1 MSQKTLNKPSGID
14 KTSFDSREFDPI
26 SYINSKFPD
35 ENSLVS
41 LDSEIDTLKKD
52 LAELNNELIS
62 SIHEHAL
69 LNSELQNEI
78 VKSNSTTMSIISEV
92 ATIKE
97 KAEKSENLV
106 YEMCKDIKSLDIAKK
121 NLTFSITALKKF
133 IMMLT
138 AIDKLREYCEMRKYK
153 DVANLLSAFDELSSY
168 FKKYEN
174 VSQITELYKEKDA
187 IIRELKL
194 QVEEDFIT
202 FTKGSSALKPQSL
215 SEACDVVEVLGPSF
229 KNDIVRKICG
239 LILKPYS
246 ETFQTNENSSLENTE
261 RRYGWLL
268 RSLKEFESQNG
279 TIFPEYWGMIC
290 NIIYEFC
297 GITRIQITNMLEKKA
312 MSSDTDVAVL
322 MKALQSTLKF
332 EAKVQE
338 DMKKQYSVYL
348 QEYQRYCEEE
358 KDNKDNKDRFMKLQV
373 KNGEKKVKVEFVIT
387 MLPKF
392 KGSISDSFEPYLRPY
407 VDKEEQE
414 LFDNIR
420 KSLVN
425 DDIDYSSDLKV
436 LNSSLYLFNYIK
448 TVLKRASQYSRSQTM
463 FDIYRVIKKALKLY
477 NDQLGEK
484 IMREYMKGKTDE
496 QGFESML
503 CFIINTAEY
512 CKDTLPGLCD
522 SIKQSLESPFNDKI
536 ELNFEEELFV
546 GLLNKGIENLLL
558 SLDNRLEFEFG
569 NMLKTNWEKLE
580 KVGDISD
587 YVKGIKILLEKHLKN
602 VKNYLSDMYFIFY
615 LNKIVVLINNKFIN
629 NIYKCKKIGDIGLQQ
644 LQLDIFEIKT
654 DMIQLSKGENDKA
667 VTSFT
672 NFVNKT
678 MVKSENILKL
688 LAMNRDK
695 FVENFRKFY
704 EEASNADI
712 EKIIALKGLKRNDV
726 PTIFK

>member
-1 MSQKTLNKPSGID
+1 MNSSKTKPPND
-14 KTSFDSREFDPI
+14 KISFDSREFDPI

-41 LDSEIDTLKKD
+41 LDNEIDTLKNE
-52 LAELNNELIS
+52 LSELNSELMS

-69 LNSELQNEI
+69 LNSELQSEI
-78 VKSNSTTMSIISEV
+78 QKSNVTTTSIISEV

-106 YEMCKDIKSLDIAKK
+106 YEMCKDIKSLDLAKK

-138 AIDKLREYCEMRKYK
+138 AIDKLREYCETRKYK
-153 DVANLLSAFDELSSY
+153 EVANLLSAFDELSSY

-174 VSQITELYKEKDA
+174 VAQIMELYKEKDG

-194 QVEEDFIT
+194 QLEEDFIT
-202 FTKGSSALKPQSL
+202 FSKGTSALKPQSL
-215 SEACDVVEVLGPSF
+215 SEACDVVEVLGQGF
-229 KNDIVRKICG
+229 KNEIVKKVCG
-239 LILKPYS
+239 LLLKPYS
-246 ETFQTNENSSLENTE
+246 ETFQTNENASLENTE

-268 RSLKEFESQNG
+268 RSLKEFEGQYAG
-279 TIFPEYWGMIC
+279 IFPEYWGMIC

-297 GITRIQITNMLEKKA
+297 SITRIQITNMLEKKA
-312 MSSDTDVAVL
+312 VSSDSQVAVL

-332 EAKVQE
+332 ESKVQE
-338 DMKKQYSVYL
+338 DMKKQYGIYL
-348 QEYQRYCEEE
+348 QEYQKYLNEE
-358 KDNKDNKDRFMKLQV
+358 NKNEGYLTLNNKGVD
-373 KNGEKKVKVEFVIT
+373 KKVRLEFIIT

-407 VDKEEQE
+407 VEKEEQE
-414 LFDNIR
+414 LRENIS

-463 FDIYRVIKKALKLY
+463 FDIYRVIKRALKFYTEELA
-477 NDQLGEK
+477 NRVL
-484 IMREYMKGKTDE
+484 REANRKGDE
-496 QGFESML
+496 QNLESTL

-522 SIKQSLESPFNDKI
+522 SIKQSLESPFNEKI
-536 ELNFEEELFV
+536 ELNNEEDLFI
-546 GLLNKGIENLLL
+546 GLLNKGIESLLI
-558 SLDNRLEFEFG
+558 SLDIRLEPEFN
-569 NMLKTNWEKLE
+569 NMVRINWEKLD

-587 YVKGIKILLEKHLKN
+587 YVKGIKQFLEKHIKN
-602 VKNYLSDMYFIFY
+602 VKNYLSDVYFIFY
-615 LNKIVVLINNKFIN
+615 LNKVVVVINSKFLN
-629 NIYKCKKIGDIGLQQ
+629 NVYKAKKIGDLGLQQ

-654 DMIQLSKGENDKA
+654 DLIQLSKAENDKA
-667 VTSFT
+667 ITSFT

-678 MVKSENILKL
+678 MLKSENILKL
-688 LAMNRDK
+688 LAMNKDK
-695 FVENFRKFY
+695 FVENFKKFCDDT
-704 EEASNADI
+704 ADV
-712 EKIIALKGLKRNDV
+712 EKILALKGLKKTDV
-726 PTIFK
+726 PNLFK

>member
-1 MSQKTLNKPSGID
+1 MSQKSLIKTSNID

-41 LDSEIDTLKKD
+41 LDNEIDTLKKD
-52 LAELNNELIS
+52 LADLNTDLIS

-69 LNSELQNEI
+69 LNSELQSEI
-78 VKSNSTTMSIISEV
+78 LKSNATTASIISEV

-138 AIDKLREYCEMRKYK
+138 AIDKLREYCETRKYK
-153 DVANLLSAFDELSSY
+153 EVANLLSAFDELSSY

-174 VSQITELYKEKDA
+174 VAQIMELYKEKDA

-194 QVEEDFIT
+194 QLEEDFIN
-202 FTKGSSALKPQSL
+202 FSKGSSTLKPQSL
-215 SEACDVVEVLGPSF
+215 SEACDVVEVLGPAF
-229 KNDIVRKICG
+229 KNDIVKKICA
-239 LILKPYS
+239 LILKPYN

-268 RSLKEFESQNG
+268 RSLKEFEGQFSS
-279 TIFPEYWGMIC
+279 IFPEYWGMTC

-297 GITRIQITNMLEKKA
+297 GITRIQITNTLEKKA
-312 MSSDTDVAVL
+312 MSTDVAVL

-338 DMKKQYSVYL
+338 DMKKQYSLYL
-348 QEYQRYCEEE
+348 QEYQKYCNDEE
-358 KDNKDNKDRFMKLQV
+358 KKEGLMNLNIKGID
-373 KNGEKKVKVEFVIT
+373 KKIRIEFIIT

-407 VDKEEQE
+407 VEKEEQE
-414 LFDNIR
+414 LRENIA
-420 KSLVN
+420 KSLIN

-448 TVLKRASQYSRSQTM
+448 TVLRRANQYSRSQTM
-463 FDIYRVIKKALKLY
+463 FDIYRVIKKALRYY
-477 NDQLGEK
+477 NDELTGRIQKELSK
-484 IMREYMKGKTDE
+484 IKGDE
-496 QGFESML
+496 HAFESSI

-512 CKDTLPGLCD
+512 CKDTFPGLCD

-536 ELNFEEELFV
+536 ELNNEEDLFV
-546 GLLNKGIENLLL
+546 GLLNRGIESLLI
-558 SLDNRLEFEFG
+558 SLDNRLDPEFN
-569 NMLKTNWEKLE
+569 NMLKINWEKLDR
-580 KVGDISD
+580 VGDISD
-587 YVKGIKILLEKHLKN
+587 YVKGIKIFLDKHLKN
-602 VKNYLSDMYFIFY
+602 VKNYLSDVYFIFY
-615 LNKIVVLINNKFIN
+615 LNKIVMLTNNKFIN
-629 NIYKCKKIGDIGLQQ
+629 NIYKCKKIGDLGLQQ

-654 DMIQLSKGENDKA
+654 DLIQLSKGENDKA
-667 VTSFT
+667 ISSFT

-688 LAMNRDK
+688 LAMNKEK

-704 EEASNADI
+704 EDASNADI
-712 EKIIALKGLKRNDV
+712 EKLIALKGLKRNDV
-726 PTIFK
+726 PSIFK

>member
-1 MSQKTLNKPSGID
+1 MNSSKATND
-14 KTSFDSREFDPI
+14 KTSFESREFDPI

-41 LDSEIDTLKKD
+41 LDSEIDGLKKE
-52 LAELNNELIS
+52 LSELNSELMS

-69 LNSELQNEI
+69 LNSELQSEI
-78 VKSNSTTMSIISEV
+78 AKSNATTSSIIKEV

-138 AIDKLREYCEMRKYK
+138 AIDKLREYCETRKYK
-153 DVANLLSAFDELSSY
+153 EVALLLSAFDELSSY

-174 VSQITELYKEKDA
+174 VAQIMELYKEKDA

-194 QVEEDFIT
+194 QLEEDFIS
-202 FTKGSSALKPQSL
+202 FSKGTSSLKPQSL
-215 SEACDVVEVLGPSF
+215 AEACEVVEVLGPSF
-229 KNDIVRKICG
+229 KNEIVKKICN
-239 LILKPYS
+239 LALKPYS
-246 ETFQTNENSSLENTE
+246 ETFLTAENSSLENTE

-268 RSLKEFESQNG
+268 RTIKEFEAQFSVV
-279 TIFPEYWGMIC
+279 FPEYWGMVC

-297 GITRIQITNMLEKKA
+297 GITRIQITNLLEKKSVA
-312 MSSDTDVAVL
+312 SDVQVAVL

-338 DMKKQYSVYL
+338 DMKKQYSSYL
-348 QEYQRYCEEE
+348 QEYQKHCAEDAKSDVMTLSFKGVER
-358 KDNKDNKDRFMKLQV
+358 
-373 KNGEKKVKVEFVIT
+373 KVRIEHVIT

-407 VDKEEQE
+407 VEKEEQE
-414 LFDNIR
+414 LKENVS

-463 FDIYRVIKKALKLY
+463 FDIYRVIKKTLRLY
-477 NDQLGEK
+477 SEELANRVL
-484 IMREYMKGKTDE
+484 REANKNKGDE
-496 QGFESML
+496 QNLESIV
-503 CFIINTAEY
+503 CFIVNTAEY

-522 SIKQSLESPFNDKI
+522 SIKQSLESPFNEKI
-536 ELNFEEELFV
+536 ELNNEEDVFI
-546 GLLNKGIENLLL
+546 GLLNKGIEALLM
-558 SLDNRLEFEFG
+558 SLELRLEPEFN
-569 NMLKTNWEKLE
+569 NMLRINWEKLE
-580 KVGDISD
+580 RVGDISD
-587 YVKGIKILLEKHLKN
+587 YVKGIKLLLEKHVKN
-602 VKNYLSDMYFIFY
+602 VKNFLSDVYFIFY
-615 LNKIVVLINNKFIN
+615 LNKVVVLTNNKFIN
-629 NIYKCKKIGDIGLQQ
+629 NVYKCKKIGDLALQQ
-644 LQLDIFEIKT
+644 LQLDIFEIKS
-654 DMIQLSKGENDKA
+654 DLIQLSKAENDKA
-667 VTSFT
+667 ISSFT

-678 MVKSENILKL
+678 MIKSENILKL
-688 LAMNRDK
+688 LAMNKEKFAENCKKFCEDINDIDK
-695 FVENFRKFY
+695 ILN
-704 EEASNADI
+704 
-712 EKIIALKGLKRNDV
+712 LKGLKRSDV
-726 PTIFK
+726 PNIFK

>member
-1 MSQKTLNKPSGID
+1 MSQKNVKSTLID

-41 LDSEIDTLKKD
+41 LDSEIDTLKKE
-52 LAELNNELIS
+52 LSELNSELIS

-69 LNSELQNEI
+69 LNTELNSEIQ
-78 VKSNSTTMSIISEV
+78 KSNSTTISIISEV

-174 VSQITELYKEKDA
+174 VAQILELYKEKDS

-194 QVEEDFIT
+194 QLEEDFIN
-202 FTKGSSALKPQSL
+202 FGKGSSALKPQNL
-215 SEACDVVEVLGPSF
+215 AEACDVVEVLGPAF
-229 KNDIVRKICG
+229 KNEIVKKVCS
-239 LILKPYS
+239 LILKPYN
-246 ETFQTNENSSLENTE
+246 ETFQSNENASLENTE

-268 RSLKEFESQNG
+268 RSLKEYEQQFSS
-279 TIFPEYWGMIC
+279 IFPEYWGMTC

-312 MSSDTDVAVL
+312 MNSDVAVL

-332 EAKVQE
+332 ESKVQE
-338 DMKKQYSVYL
+338 DNKKQYSNYL
-348 QEYQRYCEEE
+348 VEYQKYSNDEDKKEG
-358 KDNKDNKDRFMKLQV
+358 FMTLNIKGV
-373 KNGEKKVKVEFVIT
+373 DKKIRIEFIIT

-407 VDKEEQE
+407 VEKEEQE
-414 LFDNIR
+414 LKENII

-448 TVLKRASQYSRSQTM
+448 TVLKRANQYSRSQTM
-463 FDIYRVIKKALKLY
+463 FDIYRVIKRALKFY
-477 NDQLGEK
+477 NDELLGRIAKESSK
-484 IMREYMKGKTDE
+484 IKGDE
-496 QGFESML
+496 QNFESII

-512 CKDTLPGLCD
+512 CKDTFPGLCD

-536 ELNFEEELFV
+536 ELNNEEDCFV
-546 GLLNKGIENLLL
+546 GLLNKGIESLLL
-558 SLDNRLEFEFG
+558 SLDSRLEPEFN
-569 NMLKTNWEKLE
+569 NMLKINWEKLE

-587 YVKGIKILLEKHLKN
+587 YVKGVKILLDKHLKN
-602 VKNYLSDMYFIFY
+602 VKNYLSDVYFTFY
-615 LNKIVVLINNKFIN
+615 LNKIVVLTNSKFLN
-629 NIYKCKKIGDIGLQQ
+629 NIYKCKKIGDLGLQQ

-654 DMIQLSKGENDKA
+654 DLIQLSKGENDKA
-667 VTSFT
+667 VSSFT

-688 LAMNRDK
+688 LAMNKDK

-704 EEASNADI
+704 EDASNPDI
-712 EKIIALKGLKRNDV
+712 ERIIALKGLKRSDV
-726 PTIFK
+726 PSIFK

>member
-1 MSQKTLNKPSGID
+1 
-14 KTSFDSREFDPI
+14 
-26 SYINSKFPD
+26 
-35 ENSLVS
+35 
-41 LDSEIDTLKKD
+41 
-52 LAELNNELIS
+52 
-62 SIHEHAL
+62 
-69 LNSELQNEI
+69 
-78 VKSNSTTMSIISEV
+78 
-92 ATIKE
+92 
-97 KAEKSENLV
+97 
-106 YEMCKDIKSLDIAKK
+106 
-121 NLTFSITALKKF
+121 
-133 IMMLT
+133 
-138 AIDKLREYCEMRKYK
+138 MRKYK
-153 DVANLLSAFDELSSY
+153 EVANLLSAFDELSSY

-174 VSQITELYKEKDA
+174 VAQIMELYKEKEA

-194 QVEEDFIT
+194 QLEEDFIT
-202 FTKGSSALKPQSL
+202 FTKGSSTLKPQSL
-215 SEACDVVEVLGPSF
+215 SEACEAVEVLGPSF

-239 LILKPYS
+239 LILKPYG
-246 ETFQTNENSSLENTE
+246 ETFQTAENSSLENTE

-268 RSLKEFESQNG
+268 RSLKDFEGPNA
-279 TIFPEYWGMIC
+279 TVFPEYWGMTC

-348 QEYQRYCEEE
+348 QEYQKYSTEEDK
-358 KDNKDNKDRFMKLQV
+358 KDGFMKLNY
-373 KNGEKKVKVEFVIT
+373 KGGEKRVKVEFVIT

-414 LFDNIR
+414 LLDNIR
-420 KSLVN
+420 KSLIN

-477 NDQLGEK
+477 TDQLADK
-484 IMREYMKGKTDE
+484 IMKEFMKGGKGDE

-546 GLLNKGIENLLL
+546 GLLNKGIEHLLL
-558 SLDNRLEFEFG
+558 SLDNRLEVEFG
-569 NMLKTNWEKLE
+569 NMLKINWEKLE

-602 VKNYLSDMYFIFY
+602 VKNYLSDMYFLFY

-629 NIYKCKKIGDIGLQQ
+629 NIYKCKKIGDLGLQQ

-654 DMIQLSKGENDKA
+654 DLIQLSKGENDKA
-667 VTSFT
+667 ISSFT

-688 LAMNRDK
+688 LAMNKDK

-704 EEASNADI
+704 EEATNADI
-712 EKIIALKGLKRNDV
+712 EKLIALKGLKRNDV